1 MIIKAILKINPKAI
15 VTVRGDDLNTCEI
28 EWHNGT
34 PPIPKEQ
41 ILAIIPQVELDMA
54 LDNLR
59 AKRNKLL
66 ADSDYIVLADST
78 FTPQKKSEW
87 MTYRTALRN
96 LTQGLDTIEKI
107 NNVAYPLKPSK

>member
-1 MIIKAILKINPKAI
+1 MIIKAILKINPTAQ
-15 VTVRGDDLNTCEI
+15 VSVSGDDINTITWE
-28 EWHNGT
+28 NGT

-41 ILAIIPQVELDMA
+41 ILAIIPQVELDIA

-66 ADSDYIVLADST
+66 ADSDYIVLADSPI
-78 FTPQKKSEW
+78 TPAKKSEW
-87 MTYRTALRN
+87 MNYRTALRN

-107 NNVAYPLKPSK
+107 NNVAYPLKPNK